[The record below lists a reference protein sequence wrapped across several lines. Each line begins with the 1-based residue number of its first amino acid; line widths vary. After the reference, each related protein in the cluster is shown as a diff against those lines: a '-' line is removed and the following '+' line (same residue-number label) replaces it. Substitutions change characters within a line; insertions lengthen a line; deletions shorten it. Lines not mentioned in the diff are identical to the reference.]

1 MEAVQVAE
9 YVSDSSD
16 EEILAENN
24 EISRCQKSKKKNRT
38 LD

>member
-1 MEAVQVAE
+1 MEAVQVAQ
-9 YVSDSSD
+9 YVSGSSY

-24 EISRCQKSKKKNRT
+24 EISRNQKLKKKNRT

>member
-1 MEAVQVAE
+1 MEAVQVAQ

-24 EISRCQKSKKKNRT
+24 EISRNKKN
-38 LD
+38 